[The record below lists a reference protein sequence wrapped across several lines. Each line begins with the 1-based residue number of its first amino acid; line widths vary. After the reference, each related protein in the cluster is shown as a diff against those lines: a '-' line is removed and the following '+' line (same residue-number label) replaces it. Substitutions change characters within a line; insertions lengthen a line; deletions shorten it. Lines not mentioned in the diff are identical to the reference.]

1 VDFAGALGI
10 PTQNISVPAERLVLG
25 FSRGSEDGSGK
36 SVRLSMMRSMLTEIY
51 LCHACSCQEILR
63 VETPRAGVH
72 LAGGCGARL

>member
-36 SVRLSMMRSMLTEIY
+36 SVRF
-51 LCHACSCQEILR
+51 
-63 VETPRAGVH
+63 H
-72 LAGGCGARL
+72 L